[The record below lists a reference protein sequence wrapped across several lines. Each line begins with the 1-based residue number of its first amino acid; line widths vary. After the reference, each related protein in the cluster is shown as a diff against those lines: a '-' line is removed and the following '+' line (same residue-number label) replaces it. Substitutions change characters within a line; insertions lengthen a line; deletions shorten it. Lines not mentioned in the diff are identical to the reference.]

1 MRYGFTMDSDDL
13 SWFLAC
19 AQAGSLSAAAKARGV
34 AVSTVAR
41 RLDAIE
47 ARLKLR
53 LTDRGRDGIRLTL
66 EGERIAGLARKV
78 VDDVDALERAA
89 ISMRNG
95 TRRRLIVSATES
107 VIADILAP
115 ALPKLQ
121 RIEPELLLDLRAQ
134 AAVVSLAGREADLA
148 IRMSAPEGSSLL
160 AKKLGTIRLGLYA
173 SESYLAGRDAGSLN
187 LGEERLLGYDDSY
200 GRLPELDALAAHGLI
215 DRLVMTTN
223 STRALLNAAL
233 AGAGIALLP
242 RVFARGT
249 GLVEVAGPALPARTP
264 FLVTH
269 RDLRAQPDIRTA
281 HAWIVKAFADAL
293 SWSRP

>member
-1 MRYGFTMDSDDL
+1 MDSDDL
-13 SWFLAC
+13 DWLLFC
-19 AQAGSLSAAAKARGV
+19 AKAGSLSAAAKARGV

-53 LTDRGRDGIRLTL
+53 LIDRRRDGVRLTR

-89 ISMRNG
+89 TAMRNG

-121 RIEPELLLDLRAQ
+121 RLEPDLLLDLRAQ
-134 AAVVSLAGREADLA
+134 GAVVSLAGREADLA

-160 AKKLGTIRLGLYA
+160 VKKLGTIRLGLYA
-173 SESYLAGRDAGSLN
+173 SEIYLAGRDVGGLN
-187 LGEERLLGYDDSY
+187 LSEERLLGYDDSY
-200 GRLPELDALAAHGLI
+200 GRLPELDTLAAHGLI
-215 DRLVMTTN
+215 DRMVMTTN
-223 STRALLNAAL
+223 STRALLTSAL

-242 RVFARGT
+242 RVFAQGT
-249 GLVEVAGPALPARTP
+249 TLIEVAGPTLPARTP
-264 FLVTH
+264 YLVTH

-281 HAWIVKAFADAL
+281 HSWIVEAFAATLAL
-293 SWSRP
+293 